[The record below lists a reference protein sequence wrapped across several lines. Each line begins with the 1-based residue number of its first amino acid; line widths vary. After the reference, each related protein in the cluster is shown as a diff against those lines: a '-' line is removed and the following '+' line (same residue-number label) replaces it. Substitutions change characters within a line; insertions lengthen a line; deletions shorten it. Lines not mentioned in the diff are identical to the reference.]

1 MKYAF
6 LQCWLVWTCCK
17 KDINNENNIC
27 TRSDSY
33 LVSGE
38 SLEMVTGLYGSMKE
52 CMAAAA
58 EQKIPGNCYPVDKA
72 THTNNN
78 EIPADFKT
86 APNKIRFH
94 FICQQWQ
101 GFVHP

>member
-1 MKYAF
+1 MNTTFA
-6 LQCWLVWTCCK
+6 LVLTV
-17 KDINNENNIC
+17 
-27 TRSDSY
+27 Y

-38 SLEMVTGLYGSMKE
+38 SLELVTGLYSSMKE

-78 EIPADFKT
+78 EIPASSNNT
-86 APNKIRFH
+86 EINIRFH
-94 FICQQWQ
+94 FYMPAMAGICS
-101 GFVHP
+101 PLNL